1 MTVLYIYTIYSTHNP
16 GRLLP
21 TQTSKTMGP
30 SRSLPCLV
38 LLLLVAS
45 SRASV
50 LEDTCKSFAA
60 GHPGIGYDYCV
71 KFFQASKDS
80 ATADKRGL
88 AVIASKLAGAAADS
102 IVKRIHALV
111 ASEKDKRI
119 QMALDDCD
127 QLYSQAVDEL
137 DRAARG
143 VAAGTPRGKADA
155 AAYVAG
161 ALGAPRTCE
170 TGFGE
175 MGVESP
181 LVAEDSEF
189 TKEVYVALDVVHSL

>member
-1 MTVLYIYTIYSTHNP
+1 
-16 GRLLP
+16 
-21 TQTSKTMGP
+21 MGP

-38 LLLLVAS
+38 LLFLIAS

-60 GHPGIGYDYCV
+60 GHPGIGYDYCI

-88 AVIASKLAGAAADS
+88 AVIASKLAGAAANS
-102 IVKRIHALV
+102 IVKRIHPLM

-119 QMALDDCD
+119 QMALRDCD
-127 QLYSQAVDEL
+127 QLYSLAVDEL
-137 DRAARG
+137 DGAAKG
-143 VAAGTPRGKADA
+143 VAAGSPRGKADA
-155 AAYVAG
+155 AAYVDG

-181 LVAEDSEF
+181 LVKEDSEF
-189 TKEVYVALDVVHSL
+189 TKEVYIVLDIVHSL

>member
-1 MTVLYIYTIYSTHNP
+1 
-16 GRLLP
+16 
-21 TQTSKTMGP
+21 MGP

-38 LLLLVAS
+38 LLFLVAS

-60 GHPGIGYDYCV
+60 GHPAIGYDYCI

-88 AVIASKLAGAAADS
+88 AVIASKLAGAAAS
-102 IVKRIHALV
+102 GIIKRIHALV

-119 QMALDDCD
+119 QMALHDCD

-137 DRAARG
+137 DGAAKG
-143 VAAGTPRGKADA
+143 AAAGTPRGKADA
-155 AAYVAG
+155 VAYVNG
-161 ALGAPRTCE
+161 ALGAPGTCE

-189 TKEVYVALDVVHSL
+189 TKEVYITLDVTHSL